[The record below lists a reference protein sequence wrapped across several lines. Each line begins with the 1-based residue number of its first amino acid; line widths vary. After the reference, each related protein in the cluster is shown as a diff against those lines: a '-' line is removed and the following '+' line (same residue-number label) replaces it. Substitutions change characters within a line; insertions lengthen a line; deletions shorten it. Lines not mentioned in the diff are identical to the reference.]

1 MSVARRPEMRSF
13 SFYNELTNTKFVF
26 LRLWNLKC
34 QISNLYFNTVKIHQV
49 FCYIWSINYITI
61 FNNNKYI
68 SKESLKNTTLFLII
82 DTICPK
88 IWAKIPLKN
97 EKSPLPSWRASLKNV
112 CSSCQFSPAADVS
125 RLFSQATNERKIK
138 ITRKTVHPQSWR
150 SWNKHWLRTLALT
163 YFEGLYQENSAVL
176 GQFCA

>member
-1 MSVARRPEMRSF
+1 MNWQIPNLYF
-13 SFYNELTNTKFVF
+13 FVSQS
-26 LRLWNLKC
+26 

-97 EKSPLPSWRASLKNV
+97 EKSLLPGWRASLKKRL
-112 CSSCQFSPAADVS
+112 CFSSLFSPSADVS

-138 ITRKTVHPQSWR
+138 ITRKTIHSHSWR
-150 SWNKHWLRTLALT
+150 SNSWNKQWLRTLSLT
-163 YFEGLYQENSAVL
+163 YFEGLYHENSAVL
-176 GQFCA
+176 GHFCA